1 MCCNVPHSDT
11 TGPTPPRMTAW
22 YAILVIFGWREDR

>member
-1 MCCNVPHSDT
+1 MSYPFLADQPSQK
-11 TGPTPPRMTAW
+11 PPRMTAW